1 MPIFSHFIF
10 DPCPRFSQR
19 KLGSA
24 SPDKSPTKISHD
36 KHDKHQR
43 QHSDDSDMEA
53 TLGPQHGKFEAKAP
67 EIEDLKLRVE
77 ALQAQVTSRFTCYPV
92 RMPFLRKF

>member
-1 MPIFSHFIF
+1 MPIFSHFLF

-19 KLGSA
+19 KLGSS
-24 SPDKSPTKISHD
+24 SPDKSPTKIS
-36 KHDKHQR
+36 HDKHQR

-77 ALQAQVTSRFTCYPV
+77 ALQAQVTS
-92 RMPFLRKF
+92 